1 MADLFFV
8 AAAPMFRA
16 VFALVSM
23 FLELINWW
31 FVKLQLNCEGRHIT
45 PSVGRRWFTSRS
57 SQSPLMAAVESL
69 VIQRRTLQSSGKL
82 SMCWEL
88 SV

>member
-31 FVKLQLNCEGRHIT
+31 FVKLQFNCEGRHMT
-45 PSVGRRWFTSRS
+45 ATVGRRWFTSWS

-69 VIQRRTLQSSGKL
+69 VI
-82 SMCWEL
+82 
-88 SV
+88 